1 MPKEH
6 ISFSEVM
13 ITNNKAIISKARRN
27 DMLLFIAGMSIG
39 GAVGFLVAAFIIGAK
54 DDNEKR

>member
-1 MPKEH
+1 
-6 ISFSEVM
+6 M
-13 ITNNKAIISKARRN
+13 ITNNKAIKSKARRN